1 MLEVIRFNNE
11 EGPMAMEVY
20 EIEAEIRNLK
30 IMLDD
35 KMILNEDQMNK
46 KLEENEQ
53 AYIDK
58 INRAKIRL
66 QLFGEGNDNVNDDW
80 LKPWCL
86 DTWKKFVKDR
96 KKMAGR
102 LHTMNA
108 YVGTDDIC
116 RLEHAIH
123 RWRGTIKRQMA
134 YYNSLTQ

>member
-1 MLEVIRFNNE
+1 MGKTFTRCYRSYFENWKSKSEMLEVIRFNNE

-66 QLFGEGNDNVNDDW
+66 
-80 LKPWCL
+80 
-86 DTWKKFVKDR
+86 
-96 KKMAGR
+96 
-102 LHTMNA
+102 
-108 YVGTDDIC
+108 
-116 RLEHAIH
+116 
-123 RWRGTIKRQMA
+123 
-134 YYNSLTQ
+134 